1 MTIWVICN
9 SIDTP
14 SLRNWW
20 RMKTVRQYQ
29 KKVNRENRGMIKC
42 CRIFKCSLY
51 LHEKILSI
59 KPHTYSMYLETNTW
73 LMSSKFFRW
82 YVLCGAPSTRTV
94 CRPLFLCQKK
104 EELKE
109 KVYYLL
115 QLRTMAPSYY
125 PDTTKW
131 RMERRCCLLNIIGA
145 HSLDSILLPSD
156 LRLRLFCLI
165 LRPLCRPMP
174 TLAFACYAAVLLY
187 ISTILGNSQA
197 SNQSLYFDSTMDSNP
212 FWRPVELT

>member
-1 MTIWVICN
+1 
-9 SIDTP
+9 
-14 SLRNWW
+14 
-20 RMKTVRQYQ
+20 
-29 KKVNRENRGMIKC
+29 
-42 CRIFKCSLY
+42 
-51 LHEKILSI
+51 
-59 KPHTYSMYLETNTW
+59 MYLETNTW

-212 FWRPVELT
+212 FWRPSRTYVTL